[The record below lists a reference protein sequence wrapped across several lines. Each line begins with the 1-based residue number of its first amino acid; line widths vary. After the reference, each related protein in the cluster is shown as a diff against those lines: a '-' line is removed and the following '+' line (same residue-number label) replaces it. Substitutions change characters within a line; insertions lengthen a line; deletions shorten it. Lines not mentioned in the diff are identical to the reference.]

1 MLKTLFAGVASR
13 HSIALLRKLKSVVFC
28 ETNTTRYAGGSKKA
42 MPMSRKTSPPLI
54 K

>member
-1 MLKTLFAGVASR
+1 MIADSR
-13 HSIALLRKLKSVVFC
+13 FGAISVFC